1 MLKFALRNLMTRPMR
16 SVLSLVGLTVAIMG
30 MIGLFSVAKGLDEMV
45 GKTFSQIEGL
55 VAMQP
60 GAPIPIFSR
69 LPASWGAEIAKV
81 PGVALVTPE
90 IWVRANVID
99 GKMIISPPRFLF
111 GIDIPTRLKMKNRV
125 YRKDIIAGRFLDE
138 SDKGTRNTVVSKSIA
153 DEFHKTVG
161 DTLNVSG
168 SDLKIVGIYFCG
180 SLILDIALILDIE
193 EVRRITRFGNDAVC
207 AFYIEQSGDIPDTV
221 LGPRIQ
227 QVFKGREIE
236 AWQPSTSKEPVV
248 SGNFLFDL
256 LVRLLSQVTLPTS
269 ATATSGGSAANG
281 SDRSAEGIAG
291 ALPGV
296 GTSQPCTPLKAGTG
310 RPPLLPV
317 EVRSPTDW
325 ASRFQDF
332 SADLDLF
339 LGIMS
344 AIGVTIAVLS
354 IVNTMLMSVTERII
368 EFGILKANGW
378 SRYDVLRLITSE
390 SAVLGFFGGI
400 FGCLVGWLG
409 TRGINSIWPD
419 RVYLVATPGL
429 LLFGL
434 IFSTAL
440 GILGGLYPAIWAMRM
455 MPMDA
460 IRRG

>member
-30 MIGLFSVAKGLDEMV
+30 MIGLFSVAKGLNEMV
-45 GKTFSQIEGL
+45 NKTFGQIEGL

-69 LPASWGAEIAKV
+69 LPAAWGAEIAKV
-81 PGVALVTPE
+81 PGVKLVSPE
-90 IWVRANVID
+90 IWVRANIIE

-111 GIDIPTRLKMKNRV
+111 GVDIPTRLQLKNRV
-125 YRKDIIAGRFLDE
+125 YRKDIVLGRFLDE
-138 SDKGTRNTVVSKSIA
+138 SDKGTLNTVVSKSIA
-153 DEFHKTVG
+153 DEFHKTLG

-168 SDLKIVGIYFCG
+168 SDLKIVGIYNCG
-180 SLILDIALILDIE
+180 SLILDIALLVDLD
-193 EVRRITRFGNDAVC
+193 EVRRITRFGKDSVC
-207 AFYIEQSGDIPDTV
+207 AFYIEQTGDVPDTI

-227 QVFKGREIE
+227 QVFTGREVE
-236 AWQPSTSKEPVV
+236 AWVPSTSKEPLV
-248 SGNFLFDL
+248 SGNFLFDFF
-256 LVRLLSQVTLPTS
+256 VRLMSQVTLPTS
-269 ATATSGGSAANG
+269 ALDGSAHNG
-281 SDRSAEGIAG
+281 ASDSRPAKSVATMAAPARAAG
-291 ALPGV
+291 
-296 GTSQPCTPLKAGTG
+296 TGTG
-310 RPPLLPV
+310 RPPLMPI

-325 ASRFQDF
+325 ADRFQDF

-339 LGIMS
+339 LAIMS
-344 AIGVTIAVLS
+344 GIGVTIAVLS

-390 SAVLGFFGGI
+390 SAVLGFVGGI
-400 FGCLVGWLG
+400 FGCVVGWVA

-419 RVYLVATPGL
+419 RIYLVATPGL
-429 LLFGL
+429 LLFAL
-434 IFSTAL
+434 VFSTLL
-440 GILGGLYPAIWAMRM
+440 GIAGGLYPAFWAMRM

>member
-1 MLKFALRNLMTRPMR
+1 MLKFALRNLLTRPMR
-16 SVLSLVGLTVAIMG
+16 SALSLVGLTVAIMG
-30 MIGLFSVAKGLDEMV
+30 MIGLFSVAKGLDDLV
-45 GKTFSQIEGL
+45 DTTFSRITGL

-69 LPASWGAEIAKV
+69 LPAAWGREIAKV

-111 GIDIPTRLKMKNRV
+111 GIDIPTRRQLTNRV
-125 YRKDIIAGRFLDE
+125 YQKDIVAGRFLE
-138 SDKGTRNTVVSKSIA
+138 EADKGTLNTVISKSIA
-153 DEFHKTVG
+153 EEFHKTVG
-161 DTLNVSG
+161 DTLNVGG
-168 SDLKIVGIYFCG
+168 SDLKIVGTYNCG
-180 SLILDIALILDIE
+180 SLLLDIALILDID
-193 EVRRITRFGNDAVC
+193 EVRRITRFGKDSVC
-207 AFYIEQSGDIPDTV
+207 AFYIEQTGDVPDTV

-227 QVFKGREIE
+227 QEFKGREIE
-236 AWQPSTSKEPVV
+236 PWQPSTSKEPIA

-256 LVRLLSQVTLPTS
+256 LIRLLSGVTLPTGAVNGTDPIGKS
-269 ATATSGGSAANG
+269 ALPAVNSKRAASAVGTLGSA
-281 SDRSAEGIAG
+281 
-291 ALPGV
+291 
-296 GTSQPCTPLKAGTG
+296 TG
-310 RPPLLPV
+310 RPPLLPI

-339 LGIMS
+339 LAIMS
-344 AIGVTIAVLS
+344 GIGVTIAVLS

-400 FGCLVGWLG
+400 FGCIVGWIG

-419 RVYLVATPGL
+419 RIHLVATPGL

-434 IFSTAL
+434 AFSTIL
-440 GILGGLYPAIWAMRM
+440 GIAGGLYPAIWAMRM

>member
-1 MLKFALRNLMTRPMR
+1 MLKFALRNLLTRPMR
-16 SVLSLVGLTVAIMG
+16 SALSLVGLTVAIMG
-30 MIGLFSVAKGLDEMV
+30 MIGLFSVAKGLDDLV
-45 GKTFSQIEGL
+45 DTTFSRITGL

-69 LPASWGAEIAKV
+69 LPAAWGREIAKV

-111 GIDIPTRLKMKNRV
+111 GIDIPTRRQLTNRV
-125 YRKDIIAGRFLDE
+125 YQKDIVAGRFLE
-138 SDKGTRNTVVSKSIA
+138 EADKGTLNTVISKSIA
-153 DEFHKTVG
+153 EEFHKTVG
-161 DTLNVSG
+161 DTLNVGG
-168 SDLKIVGIYFCG
+168 SDLKIVGTYNCG
-180 SLILDIALILDIE
+180 SLLLDIALILDID
-193 EVRRITRFGNDAVC
+193 EVRRITRFGKDSVC
-207 AFYIEQSGDIPDTV
+207 AFYIEQTGDVPDTV

-227 QVFKGREIE
+227 QEFKGREIE
-236 AWQPSTSKEPVV
+236 PWQPSTSKEPIA

-256 LVRLLSQVTLPTS
+256 LIRLLSGVTLPTGAVNGTDPIGKS
-269 ATATSGGSAANG
+269 ALPAVNSKRAAPAVGTLGSA
-281 SDRSAEGIAG
+281 
-291 ALPGV
+291 
-296 GTSQPCTPLKAGTG
+296 TG
-310 RPPLLPV
+310 RPPLLPI

-339 LGIMS
+339 LAIMS
-344 AIGVTIAVLS
+344 GIGVTIAVLS

-400 FGCLVGWLG
+400 FGCIVGWIG

-419 RVYLVATPGL
+419 RIHLVATPGL

-434 IFSTAL
+434 AFSTVL
-440 GILGGLYPAIWAMRM
+440 GIAGGLYPAIWAMRM

>member
-1 MLKFALRNLMTRPMR
+1 MLTFALRNLMTRPMR
-16 SVLSLVGLTVAIMG
+16 SVLSLVGLTVAITG

-45 GKTFSQIEGL
+45 NKTFGQIDGL

-69 LPASWGAEIAKV
+69 LPAPWGAEIARV
-81 PGVALVTPE
+81 PGVKIVSPE
-90 IWVRANVID
+90 IWVRANIIE

-111 GIDIPTRLKMKNRV
+111 GVDIPSRLQLKNRV
-125 YRKDIIAGRFLDE
+125 YRKDIILGRFLDE
-138 SDKGTRNTVVSKSIA
+138 SDKGTLNTVISKSIA
-153 DEFHKTVG
+153 DEFHKTLG

-168 SDLKIVGIYFCG
+168 SDLKIVGIYNCG
-180 SLILDIALILDIE
+180 SLIMDIALIVDID
-193 EVRRITRFGNDAVC
+193 EVRRITRFGKESVC
-207 AFYIEQSGDIPDTV
+207 AFYIEQTGDVPDTV

-227 QVFKGREIE
+227 QVFKGREVE
-236 AWQPSTSKEPVV
+236 AWQPATSKEPLA

-256 LVRLLSQVTLPTS
+256 FLRLLSQVTLPTATLGGPTPNGISHS
-269 ATATSGGSAANG
+269 ASENSAGGAASGGASAPVPSVG
-281 SDRSAEGIAG
+281 
-291 ALPGV
+291 GV
-296 GTSQPCTPLKAGTG
+296 LH
-310 RPPLLPV
+310 PPLLPI
-317 EVRSPTDW
+317 EVRSPSDW
-325 ASRFQDF
+325 ADRFQDF

-339 LGIMS
+339 LAIMS
-344 AIGVTIAVLS
+344 GIGVTIAVLS

-390 SAVLGFFGGI
+390 SAVLGFVGGI
-400 FGCLVGWLG
+400 FGCLVGWAA

-419 RVYLVATPGL
+419 RIYLVATPGL
-429 LLFGL
+429 LLFAL
-434 IFSTAL
+434 AFSTSL
-440 GILGGLYPAIWAMRM
+440 GIIGGLYPAVWAMRM

>member
-1 MLKFALRNLMTRPMR
+1 MR

-30 MIGLFSVAKGLDEMV
+30 MIGLFSVAKGLDDMV
-45 GKTFSQIEGL
+45 SKTFGRIKGL

-60 GAPIPIFSR
+60 GAPIPLFSR
-69 LPASWGAEIAKV
+69 LPLGWGAEIAKV
-81 PGVALVTPE
+81 PGVELVSPE
-90 IWVRANVID
+90 IQVRANVID

-111 GIDIPTRLKMKNRV
+111 GIDIPTRLNLKLGV
-125 YRKDIIAGRFLDE
+125 YRDDLVAGRFLTPA
-138 SDKGTRNTVVSKSIA
+138 DKGTLNTVVSKSIA
-153 DEFHKTVG
+153 EEFHKTLG

-168 SDLKIVGIYFCG
+168 NDLKIVGIYSCG
-180 SLILDIALILDIE
+180 SLLLDVALLLDIDQ
-193 EVRRITRFGNDAVC
+193 VRRITRFGNDSVC
-207 AFYIEQSGDIPDTV
+207 AFYVEQSGDVSDSV
-221 LGPRIQ
+221 LSSRIQ

-236 AWQPSTSKEPVV
+236 PWQPSSSREPLV
-248 SGNFLFDL
+248 SGNLLFDFFA
-256 LVRLLSQVTLPTS
+256 RLLSGVTLPTG
-269 ATATSGGSAANG
+269 TLGGSARNDIGTVSGANSG
-281 SDRSAEGIAG
+281 SGPNSGESLSSVRPIGASASHPAP
-291 ALPGV
+291 LPI
-296 GTSQPCTPLKAGTG
+296 
-310 RPPLLPV
+310 
-317 EVRSPTDW
+317 EVRSATDW

-400 FGCLVGWLG
+400 FGCLVGWVG

-434 IFSTAL
+434 AFSTGL

>member
-1 MLKFALRNLMTRPMR
+1 MLTFAIRNLMTRPMR

-45 GKTFSQIEGL
+45 GKTFGQIEGL

-69 LPASWGAEIAKV
+69 LPAAWGPEIAKV
-81 PGVALVTPE
+81 PGVKVVSPE
-90 IWVRANVID
+90 VWVRANIID

-111 GIDIPTRLKMKNRV
+111 GIEIPTRLKLKNRV
-125 YRKDIIAGRFLDE
+125 YRKDLIAGRYLTE
-138 SDKGTRNTVVSKSIA
+138 ADKGTLNTVVSKSIA
-153 DEFHKTVG
+153 DEFHKTIG
-161 DTLNVSG
+161 DTLNVVG
-168 SDLKIVGIYFCG
+168 SDLKIVGIYNCG
-180 SLILDIALILDIE
+180 SLLLDIALIVDID
-193 EVRRITRFGNDAVC
+193 EVRRITRFGNDSVC
-207 AFYIEQSGDIPDTV
+207 AFYIEQTGDVPDNV

-227 QVFKGREIE
+227 QVFKGRELE
-236 AWQPSTSKEPVV
+236 VWQPSTSREPLE
-248 SGNFLFDL
+248 SGNILFDL
-256 LVRLLSQVTLPTS
+256 FVRLLSRVTLPTAALSGPSSNSENVSHTQKPS
-269 ATATSGGSAANG
+269 ATARPLGSA
-281 SDRSAEGIAG
+281 G
-291 ALPGV
+291 AK
-296 GTSQPCTPLKAGTG
+296 S
-310 RPPLLPV
+310 PLLPI

-325 ASRFQDF
+325 ASRFEDF

-339 LGIMS
+339 LAIMS
-344 AIGVTIAVLS
+344 GIGVTIAVLS

-400 FGCLVGWLG
+400 FGCLVGWIA

-419 RVYLVATPGL
+419 RIYLVATPGL

-434 IFSTAL
+434 AFSTVL
-440 GILGGLYPAIWAMRM
+440 GILGGLYPAVWAMRM

>member
-69 LPASWGAEIAKV
+69 LPAAWGAEIAKV

-111 GIDIPTRLKMKNRV
+111 GIDIPTRLKLKNRV

-138 SDKGTRNTVVSKSIA
+138 SDKGTLNTVVSKSIA

-168 SDLKIVGIYFCG
+168 SDLKIVGIYLCG
-180 SLILDIALILDIE
+180 SLILDIALILDID

-256 LVRLLSQVTLPTS
+256 LIRLLSGVTLPT
-269 ATATSGGSAANG
+269 GGVGSPDANG
-281 SDRSAEGIAG
+281 KSV
-291 ALPGV
+291 LPAVNQKGTTPLV
-296 GTSQPCTPLKAGTG
+296 GTL
-310 RPPLLPV
+310 
-317 EVRSPTDW
+317 
-325 ASRFQDF
+325 
-332 SADLDLF
+332 
-339 LGIMS
+339 
-344 AIGVTIAVLS
+344 
-354 IVNTMLMSVTERII
+354 
-368 EFGILKANGW
+368 
-378 SRYDVLRLITSE
+378 
-390 SAVLGFFGGI
+390 
-400 FGCLVGWLG
+400 
-409 TRGINSIWPD
+409 
-419 RVYLVATPGL
+419 
-429 LLFGL
+429 
-434 IFSTAL
+434 
-440 GILGGLYPAIWAMRM
+440 
-455 MPMDA
+455 
-460 IRRG
+460 

>member
-1 MLKFALRNLMTRPMR
+1 MLKFALRNLLTRPMR
-16 SVLSLVGLTVAIMG
+16 SALSLVGLTVAIMG
-30 MIGLFSVAKGLDEMV
+30 MIGLFSVAKGLDDLV
-45 GKTFSQIEGL
+45 DTTFSRITGL

-69 LPASWGAEIAKV
+69 LPAAWGREIAKV

-111 GIDIPTRLKMKNRV
+111 GIDIPTRRQLTNRV
-125 YRKDIIAGRFLDE
+125 YQKDIVAGRFLE
-138 SDKGTRNTVVSKSIA
+138 EADKGTLNTVISKSIA
-153 DEFHKTVG
+153 EEFHKTVG
-161 DTLNVSG
+161 DTLNVGG
-168 SDLKIVGIYFCG
+168 SDLKIVGTYNCG
-180 SLILDIALILDIE
+180 SLLLDIALILDID
-193 EVRRITRFGNDAVC
+193 EVRRITRFGKDSVC
-207 AFYIEQSGDIPDTV
+207 AFYIEQTGDVPDTV

-227 QVFKGREIE
+227 QEFKGREIE
-236 AWQPSTSKEPVV
+236 PWQPSTSKEPIA

-256 LVRLLSQVTLPTS
+256 LIRLLSGVTLPTGAVNGTDPIGKS
-269 ATATSGGSAANG
+269 ALPAANSKGAASAVGTLGSA
-281 SDRSAEGIAG
+281 
-291 ALPGV
+291 
-296 GTSQPCTPLKAGTG
+296 TG
-310 RPPLLPV
+310 RPPLLPI

-339 LGIMS
+339 LAIMS
-344 AIGVTIAVLS
+344 GIGVTIAVLS

-400 FGCLVGWLG
+400 FGCIVGWIG

-419 RVYLVATPGL
+419 RIHLVATPGL

-434 IFSTAL
+434 AFSTVL
-440 GILGGLYPAIWAMRM
+440 GIAGGLYPAIWAMRM

>member
-1 MLKFALRNLMTRPMR
+1 
-16 SVLSLVGLTVAIMG
+16 
-30 MIGLFSVAKGLDEMV
+30 
-45 GKTFSQIEGL
+45 
-55 VAMQP
+55 
-60 GAPIPIFSR
+60 
-69 LPASWGAEIAKV
+69 
-81 PGVALVTPE
+81 
-90 IWVRANVID
+90 
-99 GKMIISPPRFLF
+99 
-111 GIDIPTRLKMKNRV
+111 
-125 YRKDIIAGRFLDE
+125 
-138 SDKGTRNTVVSKSIA
+138 
-153 DEFHKTVG
+153 
-161 DTLNVSG
+161 
-168 SDLKIVGIYFCG
+168 
-180 SLILDIALILDIE
+180 LDIALILDID
-193 EVRRITRFGNDAVC
+193 EVRHLTRFGSDSVC
-207 AFYIEQSGDIPDTV
+207 AFYIEQTGDIPDTV

-227 QVFKGREIE
+227 QEFKGREVE
-236 AWQPSTSKEPVV
+236 VWQPSTSKEPIV

-256 LVRLLSQVTLPTS
+256 FVRLLSQVTLPTG
-269 ATATSGGSAANG
+269 ALGGSVPNG
-281 SDRSAEGIAG
+281 DSRSAAG
-291 ALPGV
+291 NLGGAFPSAGGLPTARARG
-296 GTSQPCTPLKAGTG
+296 AGPG
-310 RPPLLPV
+310 HPPLLPV

-434 IFSTAL
+434 AFSTAL

>member
-1 MLKFALRNLMTRPMR
+1 MLKFAIRNLMTRPMR

-30 MIGLFSVAKGLDEMV
+30 MIGLFSVAKGLDDMV
-45 GKTFSQIEGL
+45 NTTFSRITGL

-69 LPASWGAEIAKV
+69 LPAAWGAEIAKI

-90 IWVRANVID
+90 IWVRANIID

-111 GIDIPTRLKMKNRV
+111 GVDIPTRLQLKNRV
-125 YRKDIIAGRFLDE
+125 YQKDIIVGRFLNE
-138 SDKGTRNTVVSKSIA
+138 SDKGTLNTVVSKPIA
-153 DEFHKTVG
+153 EEFHKTVG

-168 SDLKIVGIYFCG
+168 SDLKIVGIYNCG
-180 SLILDIALILDIE
+180 SLLLDIALILDID
-193 EVRRITRFGNDAVC
+193 EVRRITRFGKDSVC
-207 AFYIEQSGDIPDTV
+207 AFYIEQDGNVPDTV

-227 QVFKGREIE
+227 QEFKGRQIE

-256 LVRLLSQVTLPTS
+256 LVRLLSGVTLPSGAVSGPDSAGNGAAPTANAKGGVPS
-269 ATATSGGSAANG
+269 LGTRATA
-281 SDRSAEGIAG
+281 
-291 ALPGV
+291 L
-296 GTSQPCTPLKAGTG
+296 G
-310 RPPLLPV
+310 RPPLLPI

-354 IVNTMLMSVTERII
+354 IINTMLMSVTERII

-378 SRYDVLRLITSE
+378 SRYDVMRLITSE

-400 FGCLVGWLG
+400 FGCLVGWIA

-419 RVYLVATPGL
+419 RIHLVATPGL

-434 IFSTAL
+434 AFSTVL

>member
-30 MIGLFSVAKGLDEMV
+30 MIGLFSVAKGLDDMV
-45 GKTFSQIEGL
+45 SRTFSQIEGL

-69 LPASWGAEIAKV
+69 LPAAWGPEIAKV

-90 IWVRANVID
+90 IWVRANIID

-111 GIDIPTRLKMKNRV
+111 GIDIPTRLKLKNRV
-125 YRKDIIAGRFLDE
+125 YRKELIAGRFLEE
-138 SDKGTRNTVVSKSIA
+138 SDKGTLNTVVSKSIA
-153 DEFHKTVG
+153 EEFHKTVG

-168 SDLKIVGIYFCG
+168 ADLKIVGIYFCG
-180 SLILDIALILDIE
+180 SLLLDIAIILDIN
-193 EVRRITRFGNDAVC
+193 EVRQITRFGNDAVC
-207 AFYIEQSGDIPDTV
+207 AFYIEQTGDVPDTV

-227 QVFKGREIE
+227 QEFKGREIE
-236 AWQPSTSKEPVV
+236 AWQPATNKEPLA

-256 LVRLLSQVTLPTS
+256 FVRLLSQMTLPTATLDGS
-269 ATATSGGSAANG
+269 PHPTQGATAAANG
-281 SDRSAEGIAG
+281 SVAAPKAG
-291 ALPGV
+291 ALP
-296 GTSQPCTPLKAGTG
+296 AGKSLG
-310 RPPLLPV
+310 AIRPPLLPV

-325 ASRFQDF
+325 ANRFQDF

-339 LGIMS
+339 LAIMS
-344 AIGVTIAVLS
+344 GIGVTIAVLS

-409 TRGINSIWPD
+409 TRGINSLWPE
-419 RVYLVATPGL
+419 RIYLVATPGL

-434 IFSTAL
+434 VFSTAL
-440 GILGGLYPAIWAMRM
+440 GVLGGLYPAIWAMRM

>member
-16 SVLSLVGLTVAIMG
+16 SALSLVGLTVAIMG
-30 MIGLFSVAKGLDEMV
+30 MIGLFSVAKGLDDLV
-45 GKTFSQIEGL
+45 NSTFSRITGL

-69 LPASWGAEIAKV
+69 LPAAWGREIAKV

-90 IWVRANVID
+90 IWVRANVIE

-111 GIDIPTRLKMKNRV
+111 GIDIPTRRQLTNRV
-125 YRKDIIAGRFLDE
+125 YQKDIVAGRFLE
-138 SDKGTRNTVVSKSIA
+138 EADKGTLNTVISKSIA
-153 DEFHKTVG
+153 EEFHKTVG
-161 DTLNVSG
+161 DGLNVGG
-168 SDLKIVGIYFCG
+168 SDLKIVGVYNCG
-180 SLILDIALILDIE
+180 SLLLDIALILDID
-193 EVRRITRFGNDAVC
+193 EVRRITRFGKDSVC
-207 AFYIEQSGDIPDTV
+207 AFYIEQTGDVPDTV

-227 QVFKGREIE
+227 QEFKGREIE
-236 AWQPSTSKEPVV
+236 PWQPSTSKEPIA

-256 LVRLLSQVTLPTS
+256 FLRLLSGVTLPTG
-269 ATATSGGSAANG
+269 AVNG
-281 SDRSAEGIAG
+281 PDLNGKS
-291 ALPGV
+291 ALPAIDSKGAASAV
-296 GTSQPCTPLKAGTG
+296 GTLGAATG
-310 RPPLLPV
+310 RPPLLPI

-344 AIGVTIAVLS
+344 GIGVTIAVLS

-400 FGCLVGWLG
+400 FGCIVGWIA

-419 RVYLVATPGL
+419 RIHLVATPGL

-434 IFSTAL
+434 AFSTVL
-440 GILGGLYPAIWAMRM
+440 GIAGGLYPAIWAMRM